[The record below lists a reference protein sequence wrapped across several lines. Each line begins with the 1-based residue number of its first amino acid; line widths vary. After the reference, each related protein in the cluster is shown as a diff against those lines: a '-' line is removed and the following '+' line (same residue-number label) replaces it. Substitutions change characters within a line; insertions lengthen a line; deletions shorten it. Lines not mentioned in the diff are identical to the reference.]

1 MRESPQV
8 TRRWSF
14 AGLFATIGIV
24 LAACA
29 GTPPPGG
36 CLVPPSQATG
46 GTTLLVTMTVAAG
59 GRCAIRATSLSGEL
73 RVARAPTNGSLA
85 GRGGGTVVYTP
96 RAGYVGPDRWSVHAA
111 GGGLVEANVEVVAV
125 PGDVIPTKGGAEPPA
140 DGPTKA
146 R

>member
-1 MRESPQV
+1 MQAILQV
-8 TRRWSF
+8 RSRYSYVV
-14 AGLFATIGIV
+14 LFATIGIV

-46 GTTLLVTMTVAAG
+46 GTTLLVTMTVAEG

-73 RVARAPTNGSLA
+73 RVARAPTNGTLT
-85 GRGGGTVVYTP
+85 GRGSGTVVYSP
-96 RAGYVGPDRWSVHAA
+96 RPGYVGPDRWSVYAA
-111 GGGLVEANVEVVAV
+111 GGSLVEANVEVVAV
-125 PGDVIPTKGGAEPPA
+125 PGDVMPTKGGAVPPA